1 MGMRVGIIEL
11 LVESESRNWVESAY
25 GAHFKRYYCSIT
37 PQVVAVWCRQLGHQ
51 TFYATFYGHQDP
63 KSLLPDDLDVVFI
76 STYTQASALA
86 YALAKLYRAEKTLT
100 VIGGPHAKSFPTDCL
115 RFFDLVVKDC
125 DQTLIND
132 ILRGS
137 FDRHSI
143 ISSGRPLKEIPS
155 VEERMPEI
163 VKVLFTRG
171 RARGLASVPLLS
183 SVGCPY
189 SCDFCVDWNSPYAVL
204 PLERLEADL
213 RYMSKKL
220 PGVKVTYHDP
230 NFGVKFDQVLGII
243 EKIPEKARNPYIME
257 SSLSI
262 LRGSRL
268 QRLKETNCIYVA
280 PGIEAWTSYSN
291 KAGVGAMAAKE
302 KLKHVVE
309 HFRVL
314 REYVPG
320 LQANFMFGSEV
331 DHGDEPVELTKE
343 FIRSLPYV
351 WPTVNIPTPFGN
363 TPLYD
368 RALAKGSI
376 LKPMPFSFYYTP
388 YLVTTMPNYPPVE
401 YYDKLIDIYS
411 AMTSARMLTRR
422 LVTKSTIGFSLLHA
436 LRTFSLRQ
444 DLATF
449 RRLQQELKTDRA
461 FRSFH
466 EGCSVSLPEFYQR
479 CYEEKLGR
487 YASLV
492 SRTERIPDMEKPVI
506 NPPPAMSL
514 AT

>member
-1 MGMRVGIIEL
+1 
-11 LVESESRNWVESAY
+11 
-25 GAHFKRYYCSIT
+25 
-37 PQVVAVWCRQLGHQ
+37 
-51 TFYATFYGHQDP
+51 
-63 KSLLPDDLDVVFI
+63 
-76 STYTQASALA
+76 
-86 YALAKLYRAEKTLT
+86 
-100 VIGGPHAKSFPTDCL
+100 
-115 RFFDLVVKDC
+115 
-125 DQTLIND
+125 
-132 ILRGS
+132 
-137 FDRHSI
+137 
-143 ISSGRPLKEIPS
+143 
-155 VEERMPEI
+155 
-163 VKVLFTRG
+163 
-171 RARGLASVPLLS
+171 
-183 SVGCPY
+183 
-189 SCDFCVDWNSPYAVL
+189 
-204 PLERLEADL
+204 
-213 RYMSKKL
+213 
-220 PGVKVTYHDP
+220 
-230 NFGVKFDQVLGII
+230 
-243 EKIPEKARNPYIME
+243 ME

-268 QRLKETNCIYVA
+268 QRLKETNCIYIA

-291 KAGVGAMAAKE
+291 KAGVGAMAPKE
-302 KLKHVVE
+302 KLQHVVE

-314 REYVPG
+314 REYVPV

-368 RALAKGSI
+368 RALAKGSL
-376 LKPMPFSFYYTP
+376 LKLMPFSFYYTP
-388 YLVTTMPNYPPVE
+388 YLVTTIPNYPPVE

-422 LVTKSTIGFSLLHA
+422 LVTKSTIGLSLLHA

-466 EGCSVSLPEFYQR
+466 EGRSVSLPEFYHR
-479 CYEEKLGR
+479 SYEEKLGR

-492 SRTERIPDMEKPVI
+492 SRTERIPEMEKPVS